1 MLFIESNL
9 FNKVLSIKSSH
20 IKGKQIFPCQSDLP
34 WARKYMYLPQG
45 VWVHF
50 RRKQLFYYQFD
61 SHLIRGPT
69 LKEKNLLP

>member
-34 WARKYMYLPQG
+34 WARKYLPQG
-45 VWVHF
+45 ECVHF
-50 RRKQLFYYQFD
+50 RRKQLFYYHF
-61 SHLIRGPT
+61 
-69 LKEKNLLP
+69 